1 MFNMKESIRVFI
13 ILIAGLILVCAVDP
27 LAANDRKRIALLDF
41 DAVNTQ
47 QTYARAVGNI
57 LEVEL
62 HKAGRFDILERKQM
76 GIMLKEQ
83 GLALT
88 GCTDD
93 SCAIQI
99 GKLLSADMVVTGSL
113 NKFGDYLLAVKV
125 VDVRSGKIVLADY
138 ERAVP
143 EDQLPDRVHKMA
155 VRISSAIGGAVRE
168 ERTAEKV
175 PEKGGGPKEES
186 RGLSHSFRVESSLN
200 GHYISPVGK
209 FSDIA
214 KPGYGISL
222 DCVFR
227 DLAFGGFFA
236 GADVGYWSFEGN
248 RENVDRCVMVP
259 LIIEAGYSFDIYHG
273 LYISPIVG
281 GGYSYNTMTF
291 KRTVWTS
298 AYATEH
304 EFEPV
309 ARGGLCT
316 GYSNGSISA
325 KIGVFYTGIFEKT
338 ERLDSYMISAGFGV
352 SM

>member
-1 MFNMKESIRVFI
+1 
-13 ILIAGLILVCAVDP
+13 
-27 LAANDRKRIALLDF
+27 
-41 DAVNTQ
+41 
-47 QTYARAVGNI
+47 VGNI

-200 GHYISPVGK
+200 GHYISPVGN
-209 FSDIA
+209 FR
-214 KPGYGISL
+214 ISQN
-222 DCVFR
+222 R
-227 DLAFGGFFA
+227 DTDFA
-236 GADVGYWSFEGN
+236 GLRFPGLGIWRFFRGSGVGYWSS
-248 RENVDRCVMVP
+248 RV
-259 LIIEAGYSFDIYHG
+259 
-273 LYISPIVG
+273 
-281 GGYSYNTMTF
+281 
-291 KRTVWTS
+291 
-298 AYATEH
+298 
-304 EFEPV
+304 
-309 ARGGLCT
+309 T
-316 GYSNGSISA
+316 G
-325 KIGVFYTGIFEKT
+325 K
-338 ERLDSYMISAGFGV
+338 M
-352 SM
+352 